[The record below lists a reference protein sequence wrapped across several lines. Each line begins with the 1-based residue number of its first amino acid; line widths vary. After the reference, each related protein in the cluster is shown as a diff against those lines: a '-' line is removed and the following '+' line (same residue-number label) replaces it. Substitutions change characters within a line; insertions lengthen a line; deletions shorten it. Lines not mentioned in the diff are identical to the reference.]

1 MRARSIIR
9 YATLI
14 AVALV
19 CSSCAGTMRR
29 ETPTPEERQR
39 IADAQAV
46 AHEQANRYAAVVY
59 FDVGSAVVGEDGQR
73 ELRWFV
79 EQMQLYPDAVI
90 QVKGFADTAGE
101 EAQTPTLFEDRARA
115 VASFLN
121 AEGIAP
127 ARIIMQGFGK
137 APSAVADA
145 TAEDR
150 RTNRRVEVTV
160 R

>member
-1 MRARSIIR
+1 MRGRSIIR

-14 AVALV
+14 IVALV
-19 CSSCAGTMRR
+19 CVSCAGRMQRD
-29 ETPTPEERQR
+29 TPTPEERQR
-39 IADAQAV
+39 IADAQSV
-46 AHEQANRYAAVVY
+46 AHEEANRYTAVVY

-79 EQMQLYPDAVI
+79 ERMQPYPDAVV

-101 EAQTPTLFEDRARA
+101 EAQSPTLFEDRARA

-121 AEGIAP
+121 AEGIGP
-127 ARIIMQGFGK
+127 ARIVMQGFGK
-137 APSAVADA
+137 APRAA
-145 TAEDR
+145 AEAAGEDQR
-150 RTNRRVEVTV
+150 MNRRVEVTV